1 MTSQDTVSDDL
12 VSGQETLFNEL
23 VHQIARVNRQ
33 RKRDKRKAT
42 WLKMA
47 TITLTASV
55 PVLIGL
61 EGVANISSVLINT
74 AFVIGVVVT
83 GIIAYDSFFDH
94 RSLWVMRANT
104 VAKLLTLKIDF
115 DFEAARAPEHL
126 SASSLNALKSRLEA
140 ILKDDLESWLSLR
153 RRQATS
159 S

>member
-1 MTSQDTVSDDL
+1 MTSQDAVNDDL
-12 VSGQETLFNEL
+12 AGGQEALANEL
-23 VHQIARVNRQ
+23 EYQINRVNKQ

-47 TITLTASV
+47 TIILTAAV

-61 EGVANISSVLINT
+61 EGVANISSLLTNV

-104 VAKLLTLKIDF
+104 LAKMRTLKIDF
-115 DFEAARAPEHL
+115 DFDVARAPEHL
-126 SASSLNALKSRLEA
+126 SESSLNTLMSRLEV

-153 RRQATS
+153 RRQATGS
-159 S
+159 